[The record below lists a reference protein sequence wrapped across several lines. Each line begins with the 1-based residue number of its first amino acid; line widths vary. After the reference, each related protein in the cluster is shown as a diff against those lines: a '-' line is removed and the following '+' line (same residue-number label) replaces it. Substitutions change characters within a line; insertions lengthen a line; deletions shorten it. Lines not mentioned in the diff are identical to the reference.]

1 MSTDVDNGAG
11 AAVVGE
17 HVQTTSRPAAARP
30 QRLHTWMTLIP
41 IAEYQQDR
49 PREILFLDT
58 FVTIEPTGDAEVPYR
73 VLFEG
78 ATEMTV
84 VVQIGL
90 IFVWYG
96 SDLATP
102 DREFPDLF
110 GELYPTEYR
119 SSPPSVFE
127 DTHVMDFVE
136 NGSDNLHFSAVHLWD
151 HSRIY
156 NHEISATEI
165 TLEQETRFRYGK
177 CSTKA
182 HIRALSKVIPE
193 LELIQDYVYHGP
205 CLAVVGAT
213 GKGSPDMH
221 SLVSLTPEGP
231 NRTRV
236 YVTIA
241 LAPDTFPEGAERVF
255 SRLSRGRAIA
265 DVAAGVM
272 AGYIQNEFDIDAII
286 WRHRRYSRSPN
297 LLPSESHLDTVMR
310 WGETFYPPDFDLAD
324 PTKVADV
331 THLADLRWRVLTRLS
346 DLDAVE
352 VRAFTVD
359 RLQMA
364 AYLDDRGQPVVLP
377 GYCPHQGAHLG
388 HGGTV
393 ESGCV
398 RCPFHALHFDS
409 DGNCIGRNPD
419 RRSGSIDSL
428 KLEPVG
434 TRIIDGWV
442 EVLV

>member
-1 MSTDVDNGAG
+1 MSTDVDNDAV
-11 AAVVGE
+11 AAVAGE
-17 HVQTTSRPAAARP
+17 HVRTTSRPAAARP
-30 QRLHTWMTLIP
+30 QRLHTWMNLIP
-41 IAEYQQDR
+41 VAEYERDR

-58 FVTIEPTGDAEVPYR
+58 FVTVEPTGDAVAPYR

-78 ATEMTV
+78 ETEMTV
-84 VVQIGL
+84 VVRIGL
-90 IFVWYG
+90 VFVWYG
-96 SDLATP
+96 DDLSAP
-102 DREFPDLF
+102 DRPFPDLF
-110 GELYPTEYR
+110 SALYPTEYR

-156 NHEISATEI
+156 NHEVSETEI

-241 LAPDTFPEGAERVF
+241 LAPDTFPDRAEQVF
-255 SRLSRGRAIA
+255 SRVSRGKAIA

-286 WRHRRYSRSPN
+286 WRNRRYTRSPN
-297 LLPSESHLDTVMR
+297 LLPSESHLDAVMR
-310 WGETFYPPDFDLAD
+310 WGESFYPPGFDLAD
-324 PTKVADV
+324 PTQAVDDAPV
-331 THLADLRWRVLTRLS
+331 PQPRWRVLARVT

-359 RLQMA
+359 ELQMA
-364 AYLDDRGQPVVLP
+364 AHLDERGRPVVLP
-377 GYCPHQGAHLG
+377 AYCPHQGAHLG

-409 DGNCIGRNPD
+409 DGNCIGRNPK
-419 RRSGSIDSL
+419 RRSGSIDAL
-428 KLEPVG
+428 KLEPVK
-434 TRIIDGWV
+434 TRVIHGWV